1 MTDNIEKKVAVDG
14 PVANEGEHGSSPF
27 SPGQVSPADPLGFGQ
42 RWTVAR
48 KREVVL
54 RLLRGEPMELMS
66 RQFGVEIFRLEQ
78 WREKAIAGIE
88 AALKDR
94 SVAALPV
101 TGKDAL
107 YWDRDFVG
115 FGVRV
120 QRNGRKVYVVQSR
133 GPAGLR
139 RVTLGP
145 CAGVAINVRRRQAA
159 TIIDRIMLFGAQVR
173 C

>member
-1 MTDNIEKKVAVDG
+1 MTYNIAKKVAVDG

-78 WREKAIAGIE
+78 WREKAIAGID

-94 SVAALPV
+94 KGDPV
-101 TGKDAL
+101 KAELDTAMKRIGELTMQVELLEAK
-107 YWDRDFVG
+107 RET
-115 FGVRV
+115 
-120 QRNGRKVYVVQSR
+120 S
-133 GPAGLR
+133 GP
-139 RVTLGP
+139 LG
-145 CAGVAINVRRRQAA
+145 RRRS
-159 TIIDRIMLFGAQVR
+159 RR
-173 C
+173 

>member
-88 AALKDR
+88 AALKPVWR
-94 SVAALPV
+94 GTPRRHSGPPLETNLCPRNRVRYNLTPKAA
-101 TGKDAL
+101 
-107 YWDRDFVG
+107 
-115 FGVRV
+115 
-120 QRNGRKVYVVQSR
+120 SR
-133 GPAGLR
+133 L
-139 RVTLGP
+139 
-145 CAGVAINVRRRQAA
+145 
-159 TIIDRIMLFGAQVR
+159 
-173 C
+173 

>member
-94 SVAALPV
+94 
-101 TGKDAL
+101 
-107 YWDRDFVG
+107 R
-115 FGVRV
+115 
-120 QRNGRKVYVVQSR
+120 
-133 GPAGLR
+133 
-139 RVTLGP
+139 
-145 CAGVAINVRRRQAA
+145 AIR
-159 TIIDRIMLFGAQVR
+159 
-173 C
+173 